1 MFNAPYARLVKEKS
15 NRKALLKE
23 LLKLDREEIT
33 AGIHKG
39 AGSKIIN
46 DNGVKLIDIA
56 VQNHYGNEWT
66 MPRTVRFQKNGK
78 WFVIKKDTHIKIPAT
93 RFVTRLLE
101 NQGERRYL
109 IDYVNAA
116 LHIQFSNA
124 NRFAKIRISDTI
136 KDIGT
141 FMCNRIKGYI
151 DRKEFEPNAP
161 MTVEAKG
168 FDQRLKDKGLLYES
182 IDWGSKKL
190 RKRRR

>member
-1 MFNAPYARLVKEKS
+1 MFNAPYAKLVKEKS
-15 NRKALLKE
+15 NRVALLKE

-39 AGSKIIN
+39 AGSKTIN

-93 RFVTRLLE
+93 RFVSRLIE
-101 NQGERRYL
+101 NQGERVQL
-109 IDYVNAA
+109 IDEVEVN
-116 LHIQFSNA
+116 LHILFSNA
-124 NRFAKIRISDTI
+124 NRFKEMSINDAI
-136 KDIGT
+136 KKIGT
-141 FMCNRIKGYI
+141 FMQNKIKSYI
-151 DRKEFEPNAP
+151 DEKIFEPNAP
-161 MTVEAKG
+161 ITVEAKG

-182 IDWGSKKL
+182 INWGSKKL
-190 RKRRR
+190 RKRR

>member
-1 MFNAPYARLVKEKS
+1 MFNAPYAKLVKEKS
-15 NRKALLKE
+15 NRVALLKE

-39 AGSKIIN
+39 VGSKIIN

-109 IDYVNAA
+109 IDYVNSV

-124 NRFAKIRISDTI
+124 NRFAEI
-136 KDIGT
+136 KLTDSVRDIGR
-141 FMCNRIKGYI
+141 FMRDRIKGYI

-168 FDQRLKDKGLLYES
+168 FNQRLKDKGLLYSS
-182 IDWGSKKL
+182 IKFHSKKA
-190 RKRRR
+190 KING

>member
-15 NRKALLKE
+15 NREALLKE

-39 AGSKIIN
+39 AGAQKIN
-46 DNGVKLIDIA
+46 DKGVKLIDIA

-66 MPRTVRFQKNGK
+66 MPRTVRFQKNGR
-78 WFVIKKDTHIKIPAT
+78 WFIIKKDTHIKIPAT
-93 RFVTRLLE
+93 RFVSRLIE
-101 NQGERRYL
+101 DQGERRML

-124 NRFAKIRISDTI
+124 NRFAEIKITDSVR
-136 KDIGT
+136 DIGR
-141 FMCNRIKGYI
+141 FMRDRIKGYI
-151 DRKEFEPNAP
+151 DEKIFEPNAP

-168 FDQRLKDKGLLYES
+168 FDQRLKDKGLLYNS
-182 IDWGSKKL
+182 IKFYSKKA
-190 RKRRR
+190 KTSK